1 MKDPVGAFDTIRDN
15 FIRYIQTVFGTRFPS
30 IEDEREEL
38 LRGRGVL
45 YQEPWI
51 EPLPIY
57 RTSEKTIQD
66 LKEED
71 LPGLID
77 QELSDFKSLV
87 ACGLFGDYELYVHQ
101 TEMLKRALEGRNCVV
116 TAGTGS
122 GKTEAFLLPLFAY
135 LARESSG
142 WAAPAAPDPHV
153 NNWWNDNRWQE
164 SCRNEH
170 NRIQRSYRVSQRGH
184 EQRDAAVRALIIYP
198 MNALVEDQLTRLR
211 KALDSDDA
219 REWFQH
225 NRDGNRIYFGRY
237 NGSTPIPGHEFKE
250 PNANGNRNPDRK
262 RLDRLTRVLMDMDR
276 DADAAERYAKDNN
289 KPDVTSYFPK
299 LDGAEMRSRWDM
311 QDSPPDILITNFSML
326 SIMLMREIDDPIFEK
341 TRQWLAGG
349 EDRVFHLIIDE
360 LHLYRGTAG
369 AEVAYLLRLLLL
381 RLGLTPDH
389 PKLRILSSSA
399 SLDPDDPK
407 SREFLH
413 DFFGAQA
420 DSFEIIRG
428 RQNQIPEITG
438 YLPSEPFVTLSQ
450 DAPDFSDDACQKA
463 AVSLGYRGDAPSGK
477 FALKEQ
483 IESDSMRIATRM
495 QKACEYE
502 GETRAVSLD
511 DFAEKLFGTAVSGEN
526 RREAVRGLLA
536 ARSIC
541 DDEGEQSS
549 LPSFRL
555 HWFFRN
561 TEGLWA
567 STKPPAYTKD
577 GRPVG
582 TLYSSPRIVT
592 EEGHRVLELLL
603 CEHCGAVY
611 FGGNRLYLGEG
622 VEEGVIEML
631 PSDPDIEGIPDRQAA
646 RFIERRTYKE
656 FAVFWPVG
664 NLQLH
669 EDASNWGQPDRS
681 GNNEGGNNKKYG
693 KWSPA
698 SLDTRSGRVELS
710 HENYS
715 EDPDNWVKGYLFQ
728 IGTKKGKKFR
738 SIVDAEGD
746 EAMES
751 FTALPSVCACCAKDY
766 AKKLARRSPV
776 RGFRTGFSKVS
787 QILTKELFYQLP
799 DEGRKLVSFSDSRED
814 AAQISNGV
822 ERNHYSDLLRESVIH
837 ELLMATLGEPQLL
850 DDIEQ
855 NRTTHGSLAAEYS
868 KETHGAAD
876 IAIRGDVELVRGGI
890 PDELPERA
898 NVVLQQAL
906 DDAKQRL
913 NSIRQRGKSRIV
925 HVSDLIYPPEG
936 NTTECGRVISRL
948 IGTGVN
954 PAGNDL
960 DAQRFKWEENW
971 HNWTELF
978 DFTEKRWKNGL
989 PPDTDLAKNVLRK
1002 EVRTGLYDLFFNRLY
1017 FSMESSGLGYLK
1029 LGLDDLELETHAAD
1043 TGIHENLEFFR
1054 QACDSALRILGDMYR
1069 RRERSKYPQDD
1080 WPDYSNTRKSFKD
1093 FVRAICQKWGLNER
1107 DVGPAIFSALCASGH
1122 QNGKIYTSRLDV
1134 KVALPDDPVW
1144 ICSTCRRPHLHYS
1157 AGICTNCH
1165 KQLPEQPNHP
1175 CKDLWQHNYLAYAV
1189 AEEKRLPLRL
1199 HCEELTAQT
1208 DDQAKRQRHF
1218 RDIFVDLAGQ
1228 EEVLIEK
1235 VDKIDVLSV
1244 TTTLEV
1250 GVDIGDL
1257 QAVMLANMPPM
1268 RFNYQQ
1274 RVGRAGR
1281 RGQAFATV
1289 LTLCR
1294 GRSHDEF
1301 YFANPEEITGGAPPV
1316 PFLTMNQPQIIQR
1329 LLARECLRRA
1339 FLAAGVRWWDCP
1351 DKPPDS
1357 HGEFGFVEKWHEV
1370 QRQVLNWLR
1379 TDDSREDVIRGL
1391 VGNVDQRKLEEWLHY
1406 LSNKLPESI
1415 DQASTN
1421 PELAGAGIGLAER
1434 LAEGGIL
1441 PMYGMPSRTRLLYHQ
1456 LPLHGKEATVD
1467 RDLELAVTEFAPGA
1481 QKTKDKAIHTAIGF
1495 TAPLVK
1501 RGMQWAPLAADP
1513 FSARWM
1519 VRCLRCGNIIVSDLQ
1534 HFETECK
1541 YCKTPQ
1547 GPYFKSYLAAVPL
1560 AFRTN
1565 LSRGKDAKEGGY
1577 SLYGIPTSVAE
1588 SAESKFSTKVGSN
1601 YEKSFSSEC
1610 RVWRINDNA
1619 GKLFEGGLV
1628 TTRGYRDRNDQLT
1641 GGPVLDNQWISSE
1654 YIADVSKDRPEEIQ
1668 RIAIAA
1674 GKTTDVLRFRPLSV
1688 PPGLNLDPVTSNG
1701 GVKAAIYSAAFL
1713 LRATASEK
1721 LDIDPD
1727 EIEICNF
1734 QRLEVDGGHVGA
1746 ITLSDFLANGAGFV
1760 RWISN
1765 NWDSVLQGIVSPDD
1779 RGSFPAKIISDSHRS
1794 SCDSACYKCLK
1805 VYRNM
1810 NYHGL
1815 LDWRLALAYLRIL
1828 KDSRYSCGLDGQFT
1842 TPELDGWLDF
1852 ATKLS
1857 ENFASPFGYQPI
1869 TWGSLPGFEAG
1880 IRKVIIVHPLWDTW
1894 NQQGIL
1900 AEAVE
1905 AAGGTS
1911 IQCIDTFNL
1920 LRRPGWCHMELEKGA

>member
-30 IEDEREEL
+30 IEAERAEL

-57 RTSEKTIQD
+57 QKSKKIIQD

-71 LPGLID
+71 LPGLSN
-77 QELSDFKSLV
+77 QEVSDFNSLV
-87 ACGLFGDYELYVHQ
+87 ACGLFGDYELYAHQ
-101 TEMLKRALEGRNCVV
+101 TEMLKRVLEGRNCVV

-135 LARESSG
+135 LAQESSG
-142 WAAPAAPDPHV
+142 WVAPETPEPHV
-153 NNWWNDNRWQE
+153 NDWWNDNQWQE
-164 SCRNEH
+164 SCRNE
-170 NRIQRSYRVSQRGH
+170 RKQIQRSYRVSQRGH
-184 EQRDAAVRALIIYP
+184 ERRAAAVRALIIYP

-219 REWFQH
+219 REWFRH
-225 NRDGNRIYFGRY
+225 NREGNRIYFGRY
-237 NGSTPIPGHEFKE
+237 NSSTPIPGHELKE
-250 PNANGNRNPDRK
+250 PNKKGNKNPDRK
-262 RLDRLTRVLMDMDR
+262 RIDRLTRVLRDMDR
-276 DADAAERYAKDNN
+276 DAAAAERSSKKDN

-389 PKLRILSSSA
+389 LKLRILSSSA
-399 SLDPDDPK
+399 SLDPDNPK

-420 DSFEIIRG
+420 DRFKIIRG
-428 RQNQIPEITG
+428 RQNQIPEIAG
-438 YLPSEPFVTLSQ
+438 SAFLPSEPFITLSQ
-450 DAPDFSDDACQKA
+450 GATDFSDDACQKA

-477 FALKEQ
+477 FALREQ
-483 IESDSMRIATRM
+483 MESDGMCIATRM
-495 QKACEYE
+495 QKACECE
-502 GETRAVSLD
+502 GGTRAVSLD
-511 DFAEKLFGTAVSGEN
+511 HFAKELFGTTVSGEN

-541 DDEGEQSS
+541 DYEGERSS

-567 STKPPAYTKD
+567 STKPPAESED

-582 TLYSSPRIVT
+582 KLYPSSRIVCGT
-592 EEGHRVLELLL
+592 EEKRRVLELLY

-611 FGGNRLYLGEG
+611 FGGNRLNLDER
-622 VEEGVIEML
+622 VIEML

-646 RFIERRTYKE
+646 RFIERRNYKE

-669 EDASNWGQPDRS
+669 EGVSIWGQPDRS
-681 GNNEGGNNKKYG
+681 GSNEKGDNKKYG
-693 KWSPA
+693 KWTPA

-710 HENYS
+710 WEKYS
-715 EDPDNWVKGYLFQ
+715 EDPDNWVKGHLFQ
-728 IGTKKGKKFR
+728 IGTKKKGKITPV
-738 SIVDAEGD
+738 SDD
-746 EAMES
+746 ERES
-751 FTALPSVCACCAKDY
+751 FAALPPVCACCAKDY
-766 AKKLARRSPV
+766 TSRKTRKSPV

-799 DEGRKLVSFSDSRED
+799 EPEGGRKLVSFSDSRED

-855 NRTTHGSLAAEYS
+855 NRTIHSTLAAEHL
-868 KETHGAAD
+868 KETPGAD
-876 IAIRGDVELVRGGI
+876 TAIRGDVELVRGGI
-890 PDELPERA
+890 PAELPEHA
-898 NVVLQQAL
+898 KVVLQQAL
-906 DDAKQRL
+906 DDAEQRL
-913 NSIRQRGKSRIV
+913 NTIRQRGKSRVV
-925 HVSDLIYPPEG
+925 HVSDLIYPQEG
-936 NTTECGRVISRL
+936 NPVECGRVISRL

-954 PAGNDL
+954 PAGNDIN
-960 DAQRFKWEENW
+960 AQDFEWEGGW
-971 HNWTELF
+971 HHWTELF
-978 DFTEKRWKNGL
+978 DFTEKRWKDGL
-989 PPDTDLAKNVLRK
+989 PPDTELAKNVLRK

-1029 LGLDDLELETHAAD
+1029 LGLDDHELETRAAD
-1043 TGIHENLEFFR
+1043 TGIHENLELFM
-1054 QACDSALRILGDMYR
+1054 QACDSALRILGDLYR
-1069 RRERSKYPQDD
+1069 RHERSKYPQFD
-1080 WPDYSNTRKSFKD
+1080 WPDYSDAGKSFKY
-1093 FVRAICQKWGLNER
+1093 FVQAVCKKCGLNEQNI
-1107 DVGPAIFSALCASGH
+1107 GSAIFSALRAAGH
-1122 QNGKIYTSRLDV
+1122 QNGKIYTSELDV
-1134 KVALPDDPVW
+1134 KVTLPDDPVW
-1144 ICSTCRRPHLHYS
+1144 ICHTCRRPHLHYS
-1157 AGICTNCH
+1157 AGICTNCN
-1165 KQLPEQPNHP
+1165 KQLPEQPNRT
-1175 CKDLWQHNYLAYAV
+1175 CKDLWQHNYLAYAA
-1189 AEEKRLPLRL
+1189 AEEKRVPIRL

-1208 DDQAKRQRHF
+1208 DNQAKRQRHF
-1218 RDIFVDLAGQ
+1218 RGIFVDLAGQ
-1228 EEVLIEK
+1228 GEDLIEK
-1235 VDKIDVLSV
+1235 VAEIDVLSV

-1250 GVDIGDL
+1250 GVDIGNL

-1301 YFANPEEITGGAPPV
+1301 YFANPKQITGGAPPV
-1316 PFLTMNQPQIIQR
+1316 PFLTMKQERIVQR
-1329 LLARECLRRA
+1329 LLAKECLRRA
-1339 FLAAGVRWWDCP
+1339 FRNAGVRWWDCP

-1370 QRQVLNWLR
+1370 QQQVLNWLR
-1379 TDDSREDVIRGL
+1379 TDDSREDVIRAL
-1391 VGNVDQRKLEEWLHY
+1391 VGNVDQQEIERWLDY
-1406 LSNKLPESI
+1406 INNELPESI

-1456 LPLHGKEATVD
+1456 LPSRGKEATVD
-1467 RDLELAVTEFAPGA
+1467 RDLELAVTEFAPGS

-1495 TAPLVK
+1495 TAPLVNR
-1501 RGMQWAPLAADP
+1501 RGQWVPVIDDP
-1513 FSARWM
+1513 FSTRWM
-1519 VRCLRCGNIIVSDLQ
+1519 VRCLRCGSMIVSDLQ
-1534 HFETECK
+1534 HSETKCK
-1541 YCKTPQ
+1541 YCETPQ
-1547 GPYFKSYLAAVPL
+1547 GPYFKSYLAAMPR

-1565 LSRGKDAKEGGY
+1565 LSRGKDAREGGDI
-1577 SLYGIPTSVAE
+1577 LYGIPTSVAE
-1588 SAESKFSTKVGSN
+1588 SAESKFSAEEDSN
-1601 YEKSFSSEC
+1601 YKKSFSAEC

-1628 TTRGYRDRNDQLT
+1628 TTRGYRDRKDQLT
-1641 GGPVLDNQWISSE
+1641 GGPVLDNQWISSD
-1654 YIADVSKDRPEEIQ
+1654 YIADVSKDQPEEIQ

-1688 PPGLNLDPVTSNG
+1688 LPGLNLDPVTSDG

-1713 LRATASEK
+1713 LREAASEK

-1760 RWISN
+1760 RWISD
-1765 NWDSVLQGIVSPDD
+1765 NWDSVLQGVLSPDD
-1779 RGSFPAKIISDSHRS
+1779 PGLFPAKIISDPHRS
-1794 SCDSACYKCLK
+1794 SCDSACYVCLK
-1805 VYRNM
+1805 RYRNM

-1828 KDSRYSCGLDGQFT
+1828 NDPHYSCGLDGQFT
-1842 TPELDGWLDF
+1842 TPELDGWIDF
-1852 ATKLS
+1852 ATILS
-1857 ENFASPFGYQPI
+1857 KNFASQFDDHQSR
-1869 TWGSLPGFEAG
+1869 TWGTLPGFETR
-1880 IRKVIIVHPLWDTW
+1880 IMKVIIVHPLWDTQ

-1900 AEAVE
+1900 DEAVA
-1905 AAGGTS
+1905 AAGDAS
-1911 IQCIDTFNL
+1911 VRYIDTFNL
-1920 LRRPGWCHMELEKGA
+1920 LRRPGWCHSEIERSLE

>member
-1 MKDPVGAFDTIRDN
+1 MKDPVGAFDTVRDN
-15 FIRYIQTVFGTRFPS
+15 FIRYIQTVFSTRFPS
-30 IEDEREEL
+30 IEAEREKL
-38 LRGRGVL
+38 LRELGVL
-45 YQEPWI
+45 CQEPWI

-57 RTSEKTIQD
+57 QKSGKTIQD

-71 LPGLID
+71 LPGLSD

-87 ACGLFGDYELYVHQ
+87 ACGLFEDYELYDHQ
-101 TEMLKRALEGRNCVV
+101 TEMLKRVLEGRNCVV

-142 WAAPAAPDPHV
+142 WAAPDTPDPHV
-153 NNWWNDNRWQE
+153 DNWWNDNRWQE
-164 SCRNEH
+164 SCRDEH
-170 NRIQRSYRVSQRGH
+170 NRQIQRSYRVSQRGH

-211 KALDSDDA
+211 RALDSDDA
-219 REWFQH
+219 REWFRH
-225 NRDGNRIYFGRY
+225 NREGNRIYFGRY
-237 NGSTPIPGHEFKE
+237 NSSTPIPGHELKE
-250 PNANGNRNPDRK
+250 PNKKGNKNPDRK
-262 RLDRLTRVLMDMDR
+262 RIDRLTRVLRDMGR
-276 DADAAERYAKDNN
+276 DADAAERSAKKDN
-289 KPDVTSYFPK
+289 KPKVQSYFPK

-360 LHLYRGTAG
+360 LHLYRGAAG

-389 PKLRILSSSA
+389 RKLRILSSSA
-399 SLDPDDPK
+399 SLDPDNPK

-413 DFFGAQA
+413 DFFGAQK
-420 DSFEIIRG
+420 DSFEIIKG
-428 RQNQIPEITG
+428 RQNKIPEIAG
-438 YLPSEPFVTLSQ
+438 SDFLPSDPFINLSQ

-463 AVSLGYRGDAPSGK
+463 AVSLGYRGDTPSGK
-477 FALKEQ
+477 FALKERM
-483 IESDSMRIATRM
+483 ESDGMRIATRM
-495 QKACEYE
+495 RKACECE

-511 DFAEKLFGTAVSGEN
+511 DFAEKLFGAGVLKED
-526 RREAVRGLLA
+526 RRDAVRGLLA

-541 DDEGEQSS
+541 DYEGEQSS

-567 STKPPAYTKD
+567 STKPPAYTED
-577 GRPVG
+577 GKPVG
-582 TLYSSPRIVT
+582 KLYLSSRIIT
-592 EEGHRVLELLL
+592 KAGHRVLELLY

-611 FGGNRLYLGEG
+611 FGGNRLDLG
-622 VEEGVIEML
+622 EGVIEML

-646 RFIERRTYKE
+646 RFIERRNYNE

-664 NLQLH
+664 TSQLH
-669 EDASNWGQPDRS
+669 EDISDWRQPDRS
-681 GNNEGGNNKKYG
+681 GGGDKKG
-693 KWSPA
+693 QWTPA

-710 HENYS
+710 YEAYS

-728 IGTKKGKKFR
+728 IVTKKGKQFT
-738 SIVDAEGD
+738 SLSDD
-746 EAMES
+746 ELES
-751 FTALPSVCACCAKDY
+751 FTALPSVCACCAKSY
-766 AKKLARRSPV
+766 AKKLTRRSPV

-799 DEGRKLVSFSDSRED
+799 EGERKLVSFSDSRED

-855 NRTTHGSLAAEYS
+855 NRTTHGSLAAEYI
-868 KETHGAAD
+868 KETPGAD
-876 IAIRGDVELVRGGI
+876 TAIRGDVELVRGGI
-890 PDELPERA
+890 PAELPEPA

-906 DDAKQRL
+906 DDAEQRL
-913 NSIRQRGKSRIV
+913 NIIRQRGKSRVV
-925 HVSDLIYPPEG
+925 HVSDLINPQEG
-936 NTTECGRVISRL
+936 NPAECGRVISRL
-948 IGTGVN
+948 LGTGVN
-954 PAGNDL
+954 PAGNDIN
-960 DAQRFKWEENW
+960 AQDFKWEGGW
-971 HNWTELF
+971 HHWTELF
-978 DFTEKRWKNGL
+978 DFAEKRWKDGL
-989 PPDTDLAKNVLRK
+989 PPDAEHAKNRLRG
-1002 EVRTGLYDLFFNRLY
+1002 EVRTGLCDMFFNRLY

-1029 LGLDDLELETHAAD
+1029 LRLDDQELETHAAD
-1043 TGIHENLEFFR
+1043 AGIQQEHLEYFR
-1054 QACDSALRILGDMYR
+1054 QICDSALRILGDLYR
-1069 RRERSKYPQDD
+1069 REGSEWSQLD
-1080 WPDYSNTRKSFKD
+1080 WPDYSDAKKSFPH
-1093 FVRAICQKWGLNER
+1093 FVQAVCKKWELNEQ
-1107 DVGPAIFSALCASGH
+1107 DAGSAIFSALRAAGH
-1122 QNGKIYTSRLDV
+1122 QNGKIYTSSLDV

-1144 ICSTCRRPHLHYS
+1144 MCPTCRRPHLHYS

-1165 KQLPEQPNHP
+1165 KPLPEQPNHP
-1175 CKDLWQHNYLAYAV
+1175 CRDLWQHNYLAYAA
-1189 AEEKRLPLRL
+1189 AEEKRVPIRL

-1301 YFANPEEITGGAPPV
+1301 YFANPKEITGGAPPV
-1316 PFLTMNQPQIIQR
+1316 PFLTMNQPRIVQR

-1339 FLAAGVRWWDCP
+1339 FQNAGVRWWHCP

-1370 QRQVLNWLR
+1370 QQQVLNWLR
-1379 TDDSREDVIRGL
+1379 TGDSREDVIRAL
-1391 VGNVDQRKLEEWLHY
+1391 VGNVDKREIEGWLDY
-1406 LSNKLPESI
+1406 ISNELPESI
-1415 DQASTN
+1415 DRASTN
-1421 PELAGAGIGLAER
+1421 SELAGAGIGLAER

-1441 PMYGMPSRTRLLYHQ
+1441 PMYGMPSRSRLLYHQ
-1456 LPLHGKEATVD
+1456 LRGKELTVD

-1495 TAPLVK
+1495 TAPLVNR
-1501 RGMQWAPLAADP
+1501 RGQWAPLAADP
-1513 FSARWM
+1513 FSTRWM
-1519 VRCLRCGNIIVSDLQ
+1519 VRCMRCGNMQVYDRQ
-1534 HFETECK
+1534 HSETKCDRCGES
-1541 YCKTPQ
+1541 Q
-1547 GPYFKSYLAAVPL
+1547 ESYFKNYLAAIPL

-1565 LSRGKDAKEGGY
+1565 LSRGEDAKEGGY
-1577 SLYGIPTSVAE
+1577 ILYGIPTSVAE
-1588 SAESKFSTKVGSN
+1588 SSESKFSTKIGSN
-1601 YEKSFSSEC
+1601 CKTSFSSDC

-1628 TTRGYRDRNDQLT
+1628 TTRGYLRDGQLT
-1641 GGPVLDNQWISSE
+1641 GKPVLDNQWISSD
-1654 YIADVSKDRPEEIQ
+1654 YIADVSKDRPEEFQ
-1668 RIAIAA
+1668 KIAIAA

-1713 LRATASEK
+1713 LRESASEK

-1734 QRLEVDGGHVGA
+1734 QRLEVDGMYVGA

-1760 RWISN
+1760 RWISD
-1765 NWDSVLQGIVSPDD
+1765 NWDLVLQGILSPNDPS
-1779 RGSFPAKIISDSHRS
+1779 SFSANIISESHRS
-1794 SCDSACYKCLK
+1794 SCDSACYACLK
-1805 VYRNM
+1805 RYRNM

-1815 LDWRLALAYLRIL
+1815 LDWRLALAYLRLL
-1828 KDSRYSCGLDGQFT
+1828 KDSRYLCGLDGQFT
-1842 TPELDGWLDF
+1842 TPELDGWIDF

-1857 ENFASPFGYQPI
+1857 KNFASQFGYQHRA
-1869 TWGSLPGFEAG
+1869 WGSLPGFETR
-1880 IRKVIIVHPLWDTW
+1880 IMKVIIVHPLWDTQ
-1894 NQQGIL
+1894 NPQGIL
-1900 AEAVE
+1900 DEAVA
-1905 AAGGTS
+1905 AAGDAS
-1911 IQCIDTFNL
+1911 VRYIDTFNL
-1920 LRRPGWCHMELEKGA
+1920 LRRPGWCHMELARGV

>member
-30 IEDEREEL
+30 IEAEREEL
-38 LRGRGVL
+38 LRGRGVM

-57 RTSEKTIQD
+57 QTSEKTIQG

-71 LPGLID
+71 LPGLIN

-101 TEMLKRALEGRNCVV
+101 TEMFKRALEGRNCVV

-142 WAAPAAPDPHV
+142 WSAPETPDPHV
-153 NNWWNDNRWQE
+153 KDWWSDSQWQE

-170 NRIQRSYRVSQRGH
+170 NRIQSSYRVSQRGH

-225 NRDGNRIYFGRY
+225 NREGNRIYFGRY
-237 NGSTPIPGHEFKE
+237 NGSTPIPGHEFKK

-262 RLDRLTRVLMDMDR
+262 RVDRLTRVLMDMDR
-276 DADAAERYAKDNN
+276 DADAAERYAKKNN
-289 KPDVTSYFPK
+289 KPNVTSYFPK

-349 EDRVFHLIIDE
+349 DDRVFHLIIDE

-428 RQNQIPEITG
+428 RQNQIPEIAG
-438 YLPSEPFVTLSQ
+438 SGFLPSEPFDTLSQ
-450 DAPDFSDDACQKA
+450 DAPVFSDAACQKA

-477 FALKEQ
+477 LALKEQ
-483 IESDSMRIATRM
+483 MESDGMRIATRM
-495 QKACEYE
+495 RNACKCE
-502 GETRAVSLD
+502 GGTRAVSLD
-511 DFAEKLFGTAVSGEN
+511 DFAEKLFGAGVLKEG
-526 RREAVRGLLA
+526 RRDAVRGLLA

-541 DDEGEQSS
+541 DYEGEQSS

-567 STKPPAYTKD
+567 STKPPANAED

-603 CEHCGAVY
+603 CEHCGAIY
-611 FGGNRLYLGEG
+611 FGGNRLDLG
-622 VEEGVIEML
+622 EGVIEML

-646 RFIERRTYKE
+646 RFIERRNYKE

-664 NLQLH
+664 TSKLH
-669 EDASNWGQPDRS
+669 EDASNWSQPDRS
-681 GNNEGGNNKKYG
+681 GGGGKKG
-693 KWSPA
+693 QWTPA
-698 SLDTRSGRVELS
+698 SLDTRSGRVKLS
-710 HENYS
+710 HEAYS
-715 EDPDNWVKGYLFQ
+715 EDQDNWVKGYLFQ
-728 IGTKKGKKFR
+728 IGTKKGNKFIPL
-738 SIVDAEGD
+738 SDD
-746 EAMES
+746 ELES
-751 FTALPSVCACCAKDY
+751 FTALPSICACCAKDY
-766 AKKLARRSPV
+766 ARKLTRRSPV

-799 DEGRKLVSFSDSRED
+799 AEGRKLVSFSDSRED

-855 NRTTHGSLAAEYS
+855 NRATYSHLAAQYIEENPGS
-868 KETHGAAD
+868 DTVIHD
-876 IAIRGDVELVRGGI
+876 DVEIVRDGI
-890 PDELPERA
+890 PVELPTSVERR
-898 NVVLQQAL
+898 LQQDL
-906 DDAKQRL
+906 NDAEEKL
-913 NSIRQRGKSRIV
+913 NSIRQRGRSRVV
-925 HVSDLIYPPEG
+925 HVSELIYPHEG
-936 NTTECGRVISRL
+936 HTSECGKLISRL
-948 IGTGVN
+948 LGTGVN

-960 DAQRFKWEENW
+960 NAQRFTWEGGE
-971 HNWTELF
+971 HSWTELF
-978 DFTEKRWKNGL
+978 NFTEKRWKDGL

-1002 EVRTGLYDLFFNRLY
+1002 EVRTGLCDLFFNRLY

-1029 LGLDDLELETHAAD
+1029 LKLGDHELETHAAD
-1043 TGIHENLEFFR
+1043 ARIQQEHLEYFR
-1054 QACDSALRILGDMYR
+1054 QICDSALRILGDLYR
-1069 RRERSKYPQDD
+1069 HDGSEFKQYS
-1080 WPDYSNTRKSFKD
+1080 WPDYSDAKASFKK
-1093 FVRAICQKWGLNER
+1093 FVRAVCLKWELNEQ
-1107 DVGPAIFSALCASGH
+1107 DTGSAIFSALRAAGH
-1122 QNGKIYTSRLDV
+1122 QNGKIYTSSLDV

-1144 ICSTCRRPHLHYS
+1144 ICPTCRRPHLHYS

-1165 KQLPEQPNHP
+1165 KQLPEQPDSV
-1175 CKDLWQHNYLAYAV
+1175 CSDLWQHNYLAYAA
-1189 AEEKRLPLRL
+1189 AEERRLPLRL

-1301 YFANPEEITGGAPPV
+1301 YFANPKEITGGAPPV
-1316 PFLTMNQPQIIQR
+1316 PFLTMNQPRIIQR

-1339 FLAAGVRWWDCP
+1339 FWDAGVRWWNCP
-1351 DKPPDS
+1351 TTPPDS

-1370 QRQVLNWLR
+1370 QQQVLDWLR
-1379 TDDSREDVIRGL
+1379 TDDSREDVIRAL
-1391 VGNVDQRKLEEWLHY
+1391 VGNVDQRETEEWLDY
-1406 LSNKLPESI
+1406 LSNKLSKSI

-1441 PMYGMPSRTRLLYHQ
+1441 PMYGMPSRSRLLYHQ
-1456 LPLHGKEATVD
+1456 LRGKELTVD

-1481 QKTKDKAIHTAIGF
+1481 QKTKDKAVHTAIGF

-1501 RGMQWAPLAADP
+1501 RKMQWVPVADDP
-1513 FSARWM
+1513 FSTRWM
-1519 VRCLRCGNIIVSDLQ
+1519 VRCLKCGNIIVSDLQ

-1541 YCKTPQ
+1541 YCETPQ

-1565 LSRGKDAKEGGY
+1565 LSHGKDAREGGDI
-1577 SLYGIPTSVAE
+1577 LYGIPTSVAE
-1588 SAESKFSTKVGSN
+1588 SSESKFSTKVGSN

-1628 TTRGYRDRNDQLT
+1628 TTRGYRDRNGQLT
-1641 GGPVLDNQWISSE
+1641 GGHVLDNQWISSD
-1654 YIADVSKDRPEEIQ
+1654 YIADVSKDRPEEFQ

-1688 PPGLNLDPVTSNG
+1688 PSGLNLDPVTSSG

-1734 QRLEVDGGHVGA
+1734 QRLEVDGGHVGT

-1760 RWISN
+1760 RWISD
-1765 NWDSVLQGIVSPDD
+1765 NWDLVLRGIVSPDD
-1779 RGSFPAKIISDSHRS
+1779 QGTFPAKIISDSHRS
-1794 SCDSACYKCLK
+1794 YCDSACYKCLK

-1815 LDWRLALAYLRIL
+1815 LDWRLALAYLWIL
-1828 KDSRYSCGLDGQFT
+1828 NDPHYSCGLDGQFT
-1842 TPELDGWLDF
+1842 TPELDGWIDF
-1852 ATKLS
+1852 AVKLS
-1857 ENFASPFGYQPI
+1857 ENFASQFGYQPM

-1880 IRKVIIVHPLWDTW
+1880 AMRVIIVHPLWDAQ
-1894 NQQGIL
+1894 NPQGIL

-1911 IQCIDTFNL
+1911 IQYIDTFNL
-1920 LRRPGWCHMELEKGA
+1920 LRRPGWCHMELERSSE

>member
-15 FIRYIQTVFGTRFPS
+15 FILYIKTVFGTRFPS
-30 IEDEREEL
+30 IETEREEL
-38 LRGRGVL
+38 LREPRVL
-45 YQEPWI
+45 CQEPWI

-57 RTSEKTIQD
+57 RTSENTVQS
-66 LKEED
+66 LTEED
-71 LPGLID
+71 LPSLSD
-77 QELSDFKSLV
+77 QGLSDFKSLV
-87 ACGLFGDYELYVHQ
+87 ACGLFGDYELYDHQ
-101 TEMLKRALEGRNCVV
+101 TEMLKRALEGRNCMV

-142 WAAPAAPDPHV
+142 WAAPETPEPHV
-153 NNWWNDNRWQE
+153 NDLWSDSQWQE
-164 SCRNEH
+164 SCRNE
-170 NRIQRSYRVSQRGH
+170 RKQIQRSYRVSQRGH

-219 REWFQH
+219 RGWFRH
-225 NRDGNRIYFGRY
+225 NREGNRIYFGRY

-250 PNANGNRNPDRK
+250 PNAKGNRNPNRPK
-262 RLDRLTRVLMDMDR
+262 IERLTRVLRDMDR
-276 DADAAERYAKDNN
+276 DAYAAERYAKYNN
-289 KPDVTSYFPK
+289 KSNVTSYFPR

-326 SIMLMREIDDPIFEK
+326 SIMLMREIDEPIFEK

-349 EDRVFHLIIDE
+349 DDRVFHLIIDE

-381 RLGLTPDH
+381 RLGLKPDH

-399 SLDPDDPK
+399 SLDPDNPK

-413 DFFGAQA
+413 NFFGASA

-428 RQNQIPEITG
+428 RPNQIPEITG
-438 YLPSEPFVTLSQ
+438 SDFLPSEPFITLGQ
-450 DAPDFSDDACQKA
+450 EAPDFSDNACQKA

-477 FALKEQ
+477 PALKEQ
-483 IESDSMRIATRM
+483 MESEGMCLAARMMR
-495 QKACEYE
+495 ACERE
-502 GETRAVSLD
+502 GATRAVSLD
-511 DFAEKLFGTAVSGEN
+511 TFAKNIFGGGVLKEN
-526 RREAVRGLLA
+526 RRDAVRGLLA

-541 DDEGEQSS
+541 DEVTPQSS

-567 STKPPAYTKD
+567 STKPPANVED

-582 TLYSSPRIVT
+582 KLYPSSGIVT
-592 EEGHRVLELLL
+592 KEGRRVLELLL

-611 FGGNRLYLGEG
+611 FGGSRLDLG
-622 VEEGVIEML
+622 EGVIEML

-646 RFIERRTYKE
+646 RFVERRTYKE

-664 NLQLH
+664 NSKLH
-669 EDASNWGQPDRS
+669 EDASNWSQPNRS
-681 GNNEGGNNKKYG
+681 GGGGKKG
-693 KWSPA
+693 QWTPA

-710 HENYS
+710 HESCS

-728 IGTKKGKKFR
+728 IGTKKGKKFE
-738 SIVDAEGD
+738 SLLDDESD
-746 EAMES
+746 EAMEA

-766 AKKLARRSPV
+766 KGRETRKSPV

-799 DEGRKLVSFSDSRED
+799 KEGRKLVTFSDSRED

-837 ELLMATLGEPQLL
+837 ELLRTTLGEPQLL

-855 NRTTHGSLAAEYS
+855 NRATYSSLAAEYMAEYI
-868 KETHGAAD
+868 KENPGYDAVIH
-876 IAIRGDVELVRGGI
+876 GDVEIVRDGI
-890 PDELPERA
+890 PTGLPASIERR
-898 NVVLQQAL
+898 LQQAL
-906 DDAKQRL
+906 ADAEQRL
-913 NSIRQRGKSRIV
+913 NIIRQRGESRVV
-925 HVSDLIYPPEG
+925 HVSDLIYSQKSNPAK
-936 NTTECGRVISRL
+936 CGMVISRL
-948 IGTGVN
+948 LGTGVN

-960 DAQRFKWEENW
+960 NAQNFEWEGDW
-971 HNWTELF
+971 HRWTELF
-978 DFTEKRWKNGL
+978 DFTEKRWKDQL
-989 PPDTDLAKNVLRK
+989 PPDTELAKNILRK
-1002 EVRTGLYDLFFNRLY
+1002 EVRTGLYDLFFSRLY

-1029 LGLDDLELETHAAD
+1029 LGLDDHELENHAAD
-1043 TGIHENLEFFR
+1043 TGIHENLELFR
-1054 QACDSALRILGDMYR
+1054 QACDSALRILGDLYR
-1069 RRERSKYPQDD
+1069 RHERSKYPQDD

-1107 DVGPAIFSALCASGH
+1107 DVGPAIFSALCAGGH
-1122 QNGKIYTSRLDV
+1122 QNGRIYTSSLDV
-1134 KVALPDDPVW
+1134 KVTLSDDPVW
-1144 ICSTCRRPHLHYS
+1144 MCPICRRPHLHYS

-1165 KQLPEQPNHP
+1165 TPLPEQPDST
-1175 CKDLWQHNYLAYAV
+1175 CRDLWQHNYLAYAA

-1208 DDQAKRQRHF
+1208 DDQAERQRRF
-1218 RDIFVDLAGQ
+1218 RGIFVDLARQ
-1228 EEVLIEK
+1228 EESLIKK
-1235 VDKIDVLSV
+1235 VDEIDVLSV

-1301 YFANPEEITGGAPPV
+1301 YFANPEQITGGAPPV
-1316 PFLTMNQPQIIQR
+1316 PFLTMKQERIVQR
-1329 LLARECLRRA
+1329 LLAKECLRRA
-1339 FLAAGVRWWDCP
+1339 FRNAGVRWWDCP
-1351 DKPPDS
+1351 TKPPDS

-1370 QRQVLNWLR
+1370 QQQVLNWLR
-1379 TDDSREDVIRGL
+1379 ADDSREDVIRAL
-1391 VGNVDQRKLEEWLHY
+1391 VGNVNQRNIEGWLDY
-1406 LSNKLPESI
+1406 ISNKLPESI
-1415 DQASTN
+1415 DWASTN
-1421 PELAGAGIGLAER
+1421 PELAGAGLGLAER

-1456 LPLHGKEATVD
+1456 LRGKEEKMVD
-1467 RDLELAVTEFAPGA
+1467 RDLELAVTEFAPGS
-1481 QKTKDKAIHTAIGF
+1481 QKTKDKAVNTAIGF
-1495 TAPLVK
+1495 TASLVY
-1501 RGMQWAPLAADP
+1501 RNGQWAPVADDP
-1513 FSARWM
+1513 FSTRWM
-1519 VRCLRCGNIIVSDLQ
+1519 VRCLRCGDIMVSDLQ
-1534 HFETECK
+1534 QSETECK

-1560 AFRTN
+1560 AFRTD
-1565 LSRGKDAKEGGY
+1565 LSRGKDAGEGGDI
-1577 SLYGIPTSVAE
+1577 LYGIPTSVAE
-1588 SAESKFSTKVGSN
+1588 GAESKFSTKVGSN
-1601 YEKSFSSEC
+1601 YETSFSSEC

-1619 GKLFEGGLV
+1619 GRLFEGALV
-1628 TTRGYRDRNDQLT
+1628 TTRGYRHDTKDSLT
-1641 GGPVLDNQWISSE
+1641 EKPVLDNQWISSD
-1654 YIADVSKDRPEEIQ
+1654 YIAYVSKDRPELQ

-1674 GKTTDVLRFRPLSV
+1674 GKTTDVLKFRPLSV
-1688 PPGLNLDPVTSNG
+1688 PLGLNLDPVTSNG

-1713 LRATASEK
+1713 LRAAVAKE

-1734 QRLEVDGGHVGA
+1734 QRLGIDGMYVGT

-1760 RWISN
+1760 RWISD
-1765 NWDSVLQGIVSPDD
+1765 NWDSVLQEIVSPNDPD
-1779 RGSFPAKIISDSHRS
+1779 SIPYKIISDSHRS
-1794 SCDSACYKCLK
+1794 SCDYACYDCLK

-1815 LDWRLALAYLRIL
+1815 LDWRLALAYLQIL
-1828 KDSRYSCGLDGQFT
+1828 DDSQYSCGLDGQFT
-1842 TPELDGWLDF
+1842 TPELDGWLDS
-1852 ATKLS
+1852 ATKES
-1857 ENFASPFGYQPI
+1857 ENFAAQFSYQPR
-1869 TWGSLPGFEAG
+1869 TWGCLPGFETG
-1880 IRKVIIVHPLWDTW
+1880 IMKVIIVHPLWDTR
-1894 NQQGIL
+1894 NRRGIL
-1900 AEAVE
+1900 AEAF
-1905 AAGGTS
+1905 ADAGGTS
-1911 IQCIDTFNL
+1911 VQYVDTFNL
-1920 LRRPGWCHMELEKGA
+1920 MRRPGWCHMELAKGCVS